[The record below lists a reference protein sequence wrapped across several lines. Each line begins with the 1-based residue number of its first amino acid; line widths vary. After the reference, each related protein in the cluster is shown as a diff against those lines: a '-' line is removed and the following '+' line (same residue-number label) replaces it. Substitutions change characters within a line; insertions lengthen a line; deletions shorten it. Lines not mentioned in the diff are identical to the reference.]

1 MTKGELKKVALALYK
16 MTEVEEKVNDIV
28 VWDAIGE
35 DGIKV
40 VGDIQA
46 AMFELTEVISGHLR
60 HAEAL
65 RTSVRLKEYDVVTE
79 SESIRG

>member
-1 MTKGELKKVALALYK
+1 MKKGELKKITLALYK
-16 MTEVEEKVNDIV
+16 MAEVEEKVNNIM

-35 DGIKV
+35 DGINV

-46 AMFELTEVISGHLR
+46 AMFELTEVISDHLR
-60 HAEAL
+60 HAEVL
-65 RTSVRLKEYDVVTE
+65 RTSARFKEYDVIIE

>member
-1 MTKGELKKVALALYK
+1 MKKDELKKVTLALYK
-16 MTEVEEKVNDIV
+16 MAEVEEKVNDII

-35 DGIKV
+35 DGINV
-40 VGDIQA
+40 VSDIQT
-46 AMFELTEVISGHLR
+46 AMLELTEVISDHLR
-60 HAEAL
+60 HAAVL

>member
-16 MTEVEEKVNDIV
+16 MAEVEEKVNDVI

-46 AMFELTEVISGHLR
+46 AMFELTEVISDHLR
-60 HAEAL
+60 HAEVL
-65 RTSVRLKEYDVVTE
+65 RTSVRLKEYDVITE